1 MRQGHFIQTYTGIN
15 YYPADPRPLDV
26 EIRDIAHALSM
37 LCRYTGHCKFFYSV
51 AEHSLLVAD
60 LVRRQV
66 HGPEVE
72 LEALL
77 HDAAEAYCN
86 DISRP
91 LKRSLRDYRIVENL
105 NDIAV
110 RTRFDLPISHTPA
123 IKAADND
130 LLHCEYTT
138 LMTHPLPEGTPGT
151 FQSDVPIRGY
161 NPWDA
166 ESLFLKRFYKL
177 YKGVF

>member
-1 MRQGHFIQTYTGIN
+1 MRHGHFIQTYTGIT

-26 EIRDIAHALSM
+26 CIEDIAHALSM

-51 AEHSLLVAD
+51 AEHSMRVAD
-60 LVRRQV
+60 LVSL

-72 LEALL
+72 IQALL

-91 LKRSLRDYRIVENL
+91 LKRSLHDYRIVESL

-110 RTRFDLPISHTPA
+110 RDRFDLPIKHDPLV
-123 IKAADND
+123 KEADND
-130 LLHCEYTT
+130 MLHCEYRA
-138 LMTHPLPEGTPGT
+138 LMKNPLPEGIPGV
-151 FQSDVPIRGY
+151 FRRDVCIIGY
-161 NPWDA
+161 SPEYA
-166 ESLFLKRFYKL
+166 EEKFLNRFHHL